1 MICSIIPARGGS
13 KSIYKKNITALGD
26 KPLIYYTIQA
36 ALGSKTINKVVVST
50 DDHEIA
56 EIAKKLNVD
65 ILKRP
70 KYLSTD
76 NAKML
81 PVIQHAIKKIKL
93 DNFSEKLI
101 ILQPTSP
108 LRRSIH
114 IDQALPLLNGRWSS
128 VVSVCEAEHTPYKM
142 YKRDKNKLIDF
153 VSKKYRGENKQSLPT
168 VYRENGAI
176 YICWIKNII
185 EGKFRGSNIRP
196 YLMSQINSIDID
208 SNFDLTLCEH
218 IIKKP
223 IVDE

>member
-1 MICSIIPARGGS
+1 MNIGSIIPARGGS

-93 DNFSEKLI
+93 DNRSRYLRKL
-101 ILQPTSP
+101 
-108 LRRSIH
+108 
-114 IDQALPLLNGRWSS
+114 
-128 VVSVCEAEHTPYKM
+128 V
-142 YKRDKNKLIDF
+142 
-153 VSKKYRGENKQSLPT
+153 
-168 VYRENGAI
+168 
-176 YICWIKNII
+176 
-185 EGKFRGSNIRP
+185 
-196 YLMSQINSIDID
+196 
-208 SNFDLTLCEH
+208 
-218 IIKKP
+218 
-223 IVDE
+223 